1 MENKYKLWVA
11 REKRGGLFLYE
22 TKPILD
28 YDFGIWF
35 SDSDCMGAI
44 SRAFFHEL
52 KWEDEPIEVE
62 LRPAITDLDTKA
74 KEYANSVT
82 DNEEIKELIINAYK
96 AGYNA

>member
-44 SRAFFHEL
+44 LRAFFPEL

-62 LRPAITDLDTKA
+62 LRPAITDLDTKV